1 MGRTNENVSDDT
13 LTKERLLEISEGEP
27 RKVKCHVMFGEGK
40 QMADEIL
47 YLRAE
52 LARLSKPE
60 PEI

>member
-1 MGRTNENVSDDT
+1 MSCESI
-13 LTKERLLEISEGEP
+13 LPEERLLEISEGEP